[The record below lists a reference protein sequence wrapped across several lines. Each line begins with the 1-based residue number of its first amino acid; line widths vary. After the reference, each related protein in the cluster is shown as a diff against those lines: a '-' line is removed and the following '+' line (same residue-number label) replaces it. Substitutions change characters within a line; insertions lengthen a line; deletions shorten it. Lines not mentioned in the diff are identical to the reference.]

1 MLRRILGP
9 CFRGQMIG
17 IFVGY
22 IISFFFQNELI
33 KHKLGFGGYI
43 SHFIDVLFKSFGN
56 NMSEV
61 AITAWV
67 CMILGAIGGHVA
79 ELSMVKKGIIKPWPR
94 PKDADENK

>member
-1 MLRRILGP
+1 M
-9 CFRGQMIG
+9 
-17 IFVGY
+17 
-22 IISFFFQNELI
+22 SFFFQNELI
-33 KHKLGFGGYI
+33 RQKMGLGGYI
-43 SHFIDVLFKSFGN
+43 SHFIDVVFKSN
-56 NMSEV
+56 TSQV